1 MRLTQAQQHG
11 IKRLVEETFGPEAQ
25 VLVFGSRLQEYRR
38 GGDLDLLI
46 QIAVPTKRPALKS
59 ATLAASVSRLLDG
72 RHVDV
77 LLQAPDLRSLP
88 IHRIAA
94 SQGVPL

>member
-1 MRLTQAQQHG
+1 
-11 IKRLVEETFGPEAQ
+11 
-25 VLVFGSRLQEYRR
+25 
-38 GGDLDLLI
+38 
-46 QIAVPTKRPALKS
+46 LKS